1 MDNIVR
7 LITNETELDAA
18 QAEMGRLLQGE
29 RGPTEDERLGVLGA
43 LIRCYEDQHWVLE
56 MPDPIFA
63 IQSRMAD
70 LGLQQTDLLQEFGNK
85 TTASLVMNRKR
96 PLTLEIIRRLAVR
109 LTLPIAVLSQEYAL
123 RDGSPPER
131 RTVMGS

>member
-109 LTLPIAVLSQEYAL
+109 LTLPIAVLSPEYAL